1 MDLGLSNGSMESVTK
16 ANTETAQKPAKE
28 FSSSST
34 QATTKASSWT
44 TKSTEKVIL
53 ILFRNLRMV

>member
-34 QATTKASSWT
+34 QATTKASS
-44 TKSTEKVIL
+44 
-53 ILFRNLRMV
+53 